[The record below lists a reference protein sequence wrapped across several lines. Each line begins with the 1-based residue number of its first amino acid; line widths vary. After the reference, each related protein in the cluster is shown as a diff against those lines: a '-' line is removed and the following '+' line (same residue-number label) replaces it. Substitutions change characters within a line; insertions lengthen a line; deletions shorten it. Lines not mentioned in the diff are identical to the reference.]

1 MAAAGVPEKQPEL
14 AKVFLGYPNHLSNEQ
29 MEFYERMYA
38 DNFKAIVP
46 SASGELGGLATLD
59 REQWIGLQKAFAR
72 GLPDWDYRGK
82 IWRPIDEEE
91 WDEEVIDKKDIRHV
105 HLLTEIRGTHTGDGP
120 NLLKLEGCDYK
131 PTAKVVVWPKE
142 WWRITI
148 TQDIPA
154 SILELRF
161 IKALDT
167 SGCSTGGYSLV
178 PGCLFSIGK
187 PLPPSAAALQHPFPC
202 FPPLDAV
209 DVQDPNWWQ
218 LRLELFKQ
226 ITDKTAEQKA
236 EIKRLID
243 RQLAE
248 LQQHLD
254 YLNAVEIACGDRP
267 K

>member
-1 MAAAGVPEKQPEL
+1 
-14 AKVFLGYPNHLSNEQ
+14 
-29 MEFYERMYA
+29 
-38 DNFKAIVP
+38 
-46 SASGELGGLATLD
+46 
-59 REQWIGLQKAFAR
+59 
-72 GLPDWDYRGK
+72 
-82 IWRPIDEEE
+82 
-91 WDEEVIDKKDIRHV
+91 
-105 HLLTEIRGTHTGDGP
+105 
-120 NLLKLEGCDYK
+120 
-131 PTAKVVVWPKE
+131 
-142 WWRITI
+142 
-148 TQDIPA
+148 
-154 SILELRF
+154 
-161 IKALDT
+161 
-167 SGCSTGGYSLV
+167 V

-243 RQLAE
+243 RQITGKTTEQKAEVKRLINRQKITDKSTEQKAEIKRLIDRQKITDKSTEQKAEIKRLIDRQLAEAQQHLDYLSGLVLERCAETLAAHLAE